1 MNLKNTKKALTI
13 LAAAASAFLFAGDL
27 PTEQKETPKKD
38 MPNLSS
44 EFQKFLAGDKKTV
57 WKKINWSN
65 KPEGIIE
72 IRDGKLF
79 IQSKGAL
86 FTGIYLQLPN
96 TSIFSVTPGEKIR
109 MTVTV
114 QGTGLFG
121 YWAYGADKKFLSK
134 CGTRNYVSTKELKK
148 HTAVFTV
155 AEGVAKI
162 TPYVTTTKK
171 GSLTVESILIEAVR

>member
-1 MNLKNTKKALTI
+1 MKREMFLALVLLGLTAVAAEENLSKKEDFKPVKIGELEI
-13 LAAAASAFLFAGDL
+13 
-27 PTEQKETPKKD
+27 
-38 MPNLSS
+38 SS
-44 EFQKFLAGDKKTV
+44 EFQKFLAADTKSV
-57 WKKINWSN
+57 WKKISWMN

-79 IQSKGAL
+79 MQSKGAP

-171 GSLTVESILIEAVR
+171 GSLTVESVQIEAVR